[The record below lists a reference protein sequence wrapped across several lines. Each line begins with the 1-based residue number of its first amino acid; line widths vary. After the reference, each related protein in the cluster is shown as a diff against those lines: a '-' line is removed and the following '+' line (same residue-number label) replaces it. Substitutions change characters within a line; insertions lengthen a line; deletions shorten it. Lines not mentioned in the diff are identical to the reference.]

1 MGIGPGTIHLPALLS
16 RACGES
22 KMHLEISAAK
32 NLEGTLREAR
42 HALLSPDQRSN
53 PEICHWSPG
62 YRVFHSRKKAY
73 KVRSPAMRK
82 ILTLLVLPPLIVAV
96 FIFHAEMMTRLFRF
110 QQVQVQYLALRDTD

>member
-1 MGIGPGTIHLPALLS
+1 M
-16 RACGES
+16 
-22 KMHLEISAAK
+22 
-32 NLEGTLREAR
+32 
-42 HALLSPDQRSN
+42 
-53 PEICHWSPG
+53 
-62 YRVFHSRKKAY
+62 FHSRKKAY